1 MAALAI
7 WHGLEASVGTD
18 KSQPAFSDA
27 DTSEGEL
34 THVNEQGRARMVD
47 VSGKAR
53 THRTATAAGKVRMSP
68 KTVELVRTGGSRKG
82 DVLAVAQ
89 VAGIMAAKHCSDLI
103 PMCHPIALTDVDV
116 HFSLESDGVAIEATC
131 GCVGETG
138 VEMEALTA
146 VSVAGLTVYD
156 MLKSHER
163 GMVIEEVRLLEKD
176 GGRSGHYVAPAAA
189 AVDGPVAAAPE
200 PVPAAAGAPV
210 AEPEPVA
217 AGAPAPELAVVAAA
231 TPAMPAGVVEAVS
244 ISEKRGVSK
253 HPVECVE
260 LLVGTGVVGDAH
272 AGEWHRQVSLL
283 PAEALESM
291 AAEVPGLGPGSF
303 AENILV
309 RGLDLK
315 KLSIGTT
322 LQLGTAEV
330 VLTQIGKECH
340 VECEIRRLTGH
351 CVMPDEGV
359 FGVVTRSGMVRAGD
373 VVRVKGDGA

>member
-1 MAALAI
+1 MQVAALAI
-7 WHGLEASVGTD
+7 WHGLEASVSTD
-18 KSQPAFSDA
+18 EKQLAREQSAFSDA
-27 DTSEGEL
+27 DSSEGEL

-47 VSGKAR
+47 VSGKAS

-68 KTVELVRTGGSRKG
+68 ETVELVRTGGSRKG

-89 VAGIMAAKHCSDLI
+89 VAGIMAAKRCSDLI

-116 HFSLESDGVAIEATC
+116 HFSLESDGVAIQATC

-146 VSVAGLTVYD
+146 VSVAGLTIYD

-176 GGRSGHYVAPAAA
+176 GGRSGHYVASATESASVAVAPPAA
-189 AVDGPVAAAPE
+189 
-200 PVPAAAGAPV
+200 
-210 AEPEPVA
+210 
-217 AGAPAPELAVVAAA
+217 
-231 TPAMPAGVVEAVS
+231 PAGVVEAVS

-253 HPVECVE
+253 YPVECIE

-315 KLSIGTT
+315 KLPIGTT

-351 CVMPDEGV
+351 CVMPGEGV
-359 FGVVTRSGMVRAGD
+359 FGVVTRSGTVRAGD
-373 VVRVKGDGA
+373 LVRVKGDGA